1 MTTVRTRVAPSPTG
15 DPHVGTAYI
24 ALMNWLF
31 AKKHGGQFILRVED
45 TDQARSTPQSERMI
59 LEALRWLGLGW
70 DEGPDVGGPHGPY
83 RQSERTALYRE
94 HAEKLEADGNAF
106 KCYCTAERL
115 DAMRKA
121 QMKAGEPPRY
131 DGRCLTQEGRAEAKS
146 ESPDGAFVLRMKV
159 PNDGF
164 CTFEDEL
171 RDDPISIEW
180 SRVDMQILMKSDGFP
195 TYHMANVVDD
205 HAMGITHVIRGEE
218 WISSVPKHELLY
230 QYFGWQPPKWAHL
243 PLLRNADKSKLS
255 KRKNPTSILFFQ
267 RAGYLPEALINFLGL
282 AAKSASEGDE
292 MTSLADLREDFALT
306 NISLGGP
313 VFDVGKLDWLNARYL
328 RETMDAP
335 AFLDRVRAWAL
346 NEDYL
351 LPIAEMAQS
360 RIEKLGDLGGLTAM
374 FFQNRLD
381 IDEAKLRDVK
391 IEAEQQRQAYQLAL
405 WQFDRLPEW
414 DKPSVEGALRDT
426 AAKLD
431 LKFKFMVRAFFIAI
445 TGSPTSVP
453 LFEATVH
460 LGRDIV
466 RERLRHALE
475 LLGPP
480 SKKELKAWEELLARP
495 TTDEPP
501 RPA

>member
-45 TDQARSTPQSERMI
+45 TDQVRSTPQSERMI

-83 RQSERTALYRE
+83 RQSERTALYQE
-94 HAEKLEADGNAF
+94 HAAKLEADGHAF

-115 DAMRKA
+115 DAMRKQ

-131 DGRCLTQEGRAEAKS
+131 DGRCLTEEGREQAKA
-146 ESPDGAFVLRMKV
+146 ESPDGSFVLRMKV
-159 PNDGF
+159 PSEGV
-164 CTFEDEL
+164 CTFKDEL

-180 SRVDMQILMKSDGFP
+180 SKVDMQILMKSDGFP

-230 QYFGWQPPKWAHL
+230 QYLDWQPPKWAHL

-292 MTSLADLREDFALT
+292 MTSLAELREDFALT

-335 AFLDRVRAWAL
+335 QFLNRVREWAL
-346 NEDYL
+346 NEEYL

-360 RIEKLGDLGGLTAM
+360 RVEKLGDLGGLVAM

-381 IDEAKLRDVK
+381 MDETKLRDVK
-391 IEAEQQRQAYQLAL
+391 IEAEEQRQAYQLAL
-405 WQFDRLPEW
+405 WQFDKLAEW
-414 DKPSVEGALRDT
+414 DKPSVEGVLRDT
-426 AAKLD
+426 ATRLD

-475 LLGPP
+475 ILGNP
-480 SKKELKAWEELLARP
+480 SKKELKSWEELLSRP
-495 TTDEPP
+495 LPEE
-501 RPA
+501 A